1 MGEEA
6 VQGHKNIASLL
17 TTGRDTT
24 QLLGEPAG
32 SVTFNLITLAYAL
45 YVETISSL
53 SEQQQRRDEEL
64 IKILQRLRKDRERR
78 ISDILRNLGFGERS
92 TIALYNAFDSMP
104 KELAYHMLWQRDNCV
119 KALGWKVP
127 RDLAKVRCYGG
138 EELIL
143 SETDWDETD
152 RALTK
157 GGNGNYVVLLTETEE
172 GRLVCLGS
180 VRFLVPRPDLWKGED
195 PPFMALTG
203 DLDFRR
209 GLEDPSPERVKKIM
223 EILREESRK
232 GKVGEIT
239 RLMPKFVARGDSALS
254 PVERIAGSWIT
265 MVLLH
270 AGLLGAAFL
279 RKPMVYLWLFQTDNT
294 NYRILRGLYGEEEQ
308 GLIQL
313 SRMPL
318 VKGSQEKTRT
328 DECTTWLLDISYAYD
343 KMGKAHPAL
352 RQLIVSLA
360 RRIVESTGQVCGAP
374 MGA

>member
-92 TIALYNAFDSMP
+92 TIALYNTFDSMP